1 MVDDATERLVRASGP
16 GNAGDIAALPRHVS
30 ARMRLAGSE

>member
-1 MVDDATERLVRASGP
+1 MIDDATDRLPRAFGP